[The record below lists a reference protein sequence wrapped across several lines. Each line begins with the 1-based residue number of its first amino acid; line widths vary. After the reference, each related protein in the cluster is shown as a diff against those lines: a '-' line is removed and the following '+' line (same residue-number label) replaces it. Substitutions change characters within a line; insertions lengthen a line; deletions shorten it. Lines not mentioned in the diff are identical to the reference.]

1 MENSHTVFLQN
12 SPAVAGPLPGGDL
25 FGIAGR
31 FLESLFSFTRLSG
44 LYEGIRARQE
54 ELSFV
59 DRALARLNVT
69 YQVVRGT
76 IESIPK
82 EGPLVIVANHPF
94 GGAEGLVLMSLL
106 DRVRP
111 DVKFMATRMLGGI
124 SEIRPR
130 MIMVDPFGGADAA
143 ARNVAPLRQCL
154 RWVRSGGA
162 LVVFP
167 AGEVAHFDWGARR
180 VRESDWHETVARLV
194 RHARAPVL
202 PVYFEGANGP
212 LFQTAGLVHPRLRTA
227 LLAREL
233 VNKANHSLKVRLG
246 RLLPF
251 EKLAVI
257 EDDGEL
263 TRYLR
268 LRVLLLG
275 IARAGILK
283 SARSVFRWA
292 RPVPVAAAESADK
305 LAAEVRWLPPEA
317 KLAASGDYDVYIA
330 VPRQIPGVLREITR
344 LREVTFR
351 AAGEGS
357 GLALDRDVFDQIY
370 QHLFVWNRKTSE
382 VVGAYRLGLVD
393 KILPQYG
400 LNGLYTNT
408 LFAYRWELIDS
419 LGYAIEIGRSFVRQE
434 YQRKHLPLL
443 LLWKGIGR
451 FVAQNPKY
459 RKLFGTV
466 SMSNRYSDA
475 SRHLVAEFFNQQKPH
490 ELARYSV
497 CPRNPLRGWGTAL
510 KGEMGAA
517 CRIPDLET
525 LSEMVSEAESDGKG
539 VPVLLRQYLKLGGRV
554 LACTVDPKFNMTLD
568 ALLVVD
574 LPRTD
579 PRLLEL
585 YMGDL
590 LTNYLRAHEVGDRQ
604 EDQLTLRPCA

>member
-1 MENSHTVFLQN
+1 MENSHTVSLQN
-12 SPAVAGPLPGGDL
+12 TPAVAGPLPGGDL
-25 FGIAGR
+25 LGVAGR
-31 FLESLFSFTRLSG
+31 FLESLFSFTRLAG
-44 LYEGIRARQE
+44 LYEGIRSDSE

-69 YQVVRGT
+69 YQVVRGV
-76 IESIPK
+76 IDSIPK
-82 EGPLVIVANHPF
+82 EGPLVVVANHPF

-111 DVKFMATRMLGGI
+111 DVKFMATRMLGGFT
-124 SEIRPR
+124 EIRSR
-130 MIMVDPFGGADAA
+130 MFMVDPFGGADAA
-143 ARNVAPLRQCL
+143 AQNVAPLRQCL

-162 LVVFP
+162 LVIFP
-167 AGEVAHFDWGARR
+167 AGEVAHFDWSARR
-180 VRESDWHETVARLV
+180 VRESDWNATVARLV
-194 RHARAPVL
+194 RHAHATVL
-202 PVYFEGANGP
+202 PVFFEGANGP
-212 LFQTAGLVHPRLRTA
+212 LFQAAGLVHPRLRTA

-246 RLLPF
+246 RPIPF
-251 EKLAVI
+251 GKLAGI
-257 EDDGEL
+257 EGDGEL

-275 IARAGILK
+275 VAKEGNRNP
-283 SARSVFRWA
+283 ARSVFQWA
-292 RPVPVAAAESADK
+292 RPAPVASAESEDK

-317 KLAASGDYDVYIA
+317 KLAVSGDYDVYIA
-330 VPRQIPGVLREITR
+330 APRQIPGILREITR

-370 QHLFVWNRKTSE
+370 QHLFVWNRKASE

-408 LFAYRWELIDS
+408 LFAYKWEVIDS
-419 LGYAIEIGRSFVRQE
+419 LGFAIEIGRSFIRQE

-459 RKLFGTV
+459 RNLFGTV
-466 SMSNRYSDA
+466 SMSNSYSET
-475 SRHLVAEFFNQQKPH
+475 SRQLVAEFFDQQNPH
-490 ELARYSV
+490 ELARDSV
-497 CPRNPLRGWGTAL
+497 CPRNPIRGRETPLNEG
-510 KGEMGAA
+510 KGRT
-517 CRIPDLET
+517 CRIPDLDT

-539 VPVLLRQYLKLGGRV
+539 IPVLMRQYMKLGGRV
-554 LACTVDPKFNMTLD
+554 LACAVDPKFNMTLD

-590 LTNYLRAHEVGDRQ
+590 MTKYLRAHDMEDRQ
-604 EDQLTLRPCA
+604 EDQLILRPCA